1 MILLYYLCNTRR
13 TKNRRRKNTNKVI
26 KDHNGNLGDTLVVGS
41 NSAISL
47 QAVIMIISDTAILN
61 ENSVTSPII
70 ISEIVADS
78 HQSDMTT
85 TSGRDAF

>member
-1 MILLYYLCNTRR
+1 M
-13 TKNRRRKNTNKVI
+13 TKEKSNKVI
-26 KDHNGNLGDTLVVGS
+26 KATMATLVTTLVVGS

-47 QAVIMIISDTAILN
+47 QAVNNDNSDTAILN

-78 HQSDMTT
+78 HQSEMHL
-85 TSGRDAF
+85 SILNCIILVIKVLI

>member
-1 MILLYYLCNTRR
+1 M
-13 TKNRRRKNTNKVI
+13 TKEKSNKVI
-26 KDHNGNLGDTLVVGS
+26 KATMATLVTTLVVGS

-47 QAVIMIISDTAILN
+47 QAVNNDNSDTAILN

-85 TSGRDAF
+85 TSGEMHLSILNCIILVIKVLI